1 MTGEDMRSNGITTHV
16 GESVG
21 RGSAGVSAGP
31 AVELV
36 TTVAGAAEDLT
47 ESLDGPTGVTVIVC
61 AVVTAA
67 ASGTAPSTCTSSI
80 ALADSDVTGF
90 DTLATVCEPDPDDT
104 TAP

>member
-1 MTGEDMRSNGITTHV
+1 MRSNGTTTHV

-21 RGSAGVSAGP
+21 RGSAGVTAGP

-36 TTVAGAAEDLT
+36 TTVAGVAEDPAG
-47 ESLDGPTGVTVIVC
+47 SFDGPTVVTVMVC
-61 AVVTAA
+61 AVVTAE

-90 DTLATVCEPDPDDT
+90 DTLATVCEPDSGGT